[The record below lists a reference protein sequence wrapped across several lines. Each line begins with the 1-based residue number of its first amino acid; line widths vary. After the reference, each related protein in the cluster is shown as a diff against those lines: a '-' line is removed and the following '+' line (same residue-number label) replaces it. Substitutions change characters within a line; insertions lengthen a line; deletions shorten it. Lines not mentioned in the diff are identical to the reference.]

1 MRAFFVPSLIH
12 EITKARSR
20 RPTRANTARL
30 PVMKTKGII
39 NIATTM
45 SIMDDNTSEVLTYSK
60 AFKTRVIRHYKLRLL
75 SYLRVSVTRISYVLD
90 IGAF

>member
-1 MRAFFVPSLIH
+1 
-12 EITKARSR
+12 
-20 RPTRANTARL
+20 
-30 PVMKTKGII
+30 MKTKGIK

-75 SYLRVSVTRISYVLD
+75 SYLRVSVTRIPYVLD